1 MTLLAGHNQQIGK
14 GQAIQAPGESMK
26 KDIVLITGS
35 SGRIGRALAKALH
48 ERCTIIGFDN
58 EGPPFPP
65 KDVDWLFVDITSDES
80 VQNALHIVEFRYGR
94 KIASVFHFA
103 AYYSFSDESTEKYD
117 KVTVEGTGR
126 LLRELQRFEVEQFVF
141 SSTMLVHKPVSPG
154 EIITEESPLEG
165 SWAYPESK
173 IKTEKLIADFDARI
187 PIVNLRIAG
196 VYDDRCHSIPIANQI
211 KRIYE
216 NEITSILYPGDTN
229 VGQSF
234 LHMDDLVDACV
245 AIYENRKQL
254 PDPLT
259 LLLGEEETLS
269 YGELQEMITQLLF
282 HEESFISPIP
292 KPLAKAG
299 AWVQDKLGN
308 SFIKPWMIDH
318 VDDHYALDTSRAK
331 IFLDW
336 HPKRNLRETLPV
348 MIEKLKENPTKW
360 YEENKLDPPN
370 WLKQKTA

>member
-1 MTLLAGHNQQIGK
+1 
-14 GQAIQAPGESMK
+14 MK

-35 SGRIGRALAKALH
+35 SGRLGSALANRLH
-48 ERCTIIGFDN
+48 GRCKIVGFDN
-58 EGPPFPP
+58 EGAPFPP
-65 KDVDWLFVDITSDES
+65 EDVDWLFVDITSDES

-103 AYYSFSDESTEKYD
+103 AYYSFSDESMEKYD

-154 EIITEESPLEG
+154 EVITEESPVEG
-165 SWAYPESK
+165 TWAYPESK
-173 IKTEKLIADFDARI
+173 IKTEKLISEYEMEI
-187 PIVNLRIAG
+187 PTVNLRIAG
-196 VYDDRCHSIPIANQI
+196 VYDDGCHSIPISHQI
-211 KRIYE
+211 QRIYE

-234 LHMDDLVDACV
+234 LHMDDLIDACV
-245 AIYENRKQL
+245 TIYEMRKQL
-254 PDPLT
+254 PAPLT
-259 LLLGEEETLS
+259 LLLGEEESLS
-269 YGELQEMITQLLF
+269 YGEMQEIITQRLF

-292 KPLAKAG
+292 KPVAKAG

-348 MIEKLKENPTKW
+348 MLEKLKENPLKW
-360 YEENKLDPPN
+360 YEENGLTAPN
-370 WLKQKTA
+370 WMKKKSA